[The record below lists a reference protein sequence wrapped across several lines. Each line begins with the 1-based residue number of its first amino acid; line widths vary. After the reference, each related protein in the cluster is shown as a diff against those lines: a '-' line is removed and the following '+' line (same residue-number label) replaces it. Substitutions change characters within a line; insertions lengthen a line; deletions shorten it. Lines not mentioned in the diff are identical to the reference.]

1 MLLINE
7 LFKLFQSFTPVT
19 DTDFDFNAERRYL
32 TVNLFFCL
40 VTCNSCGLFSN
51 KHYIL
56 LGKM

>member
-19 DTDFDFNAERRYL
+19 DTDFDFNAVPTYL
-32 TVNLFFCL
+32 TASLFFCL
-40 VTCNSCGLFSN
+40 VTCNSYGLFSN
-51 KHYIL
+51 KHCIL